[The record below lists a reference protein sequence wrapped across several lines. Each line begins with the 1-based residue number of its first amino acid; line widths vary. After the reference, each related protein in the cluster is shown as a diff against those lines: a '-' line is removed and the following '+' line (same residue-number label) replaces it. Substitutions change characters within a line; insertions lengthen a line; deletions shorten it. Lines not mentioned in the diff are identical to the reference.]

1 MKKKLLFAKISAIAG
16 SVLLWAPILFMV
28 VLSVVGSIHD
38 GRFLFDYLMLAELF
52 LAVIIGA
59 ALLILCGFLS
69 KLYTRWLLWA
79 TAAAV
84 LALAASQIY
93 AVASGLA
100 HGTTP
105 PNGFAFALVIALIVI
120 YNLLVLGIAVIG
132 ILQIKA
138 LFQKPTPAKT
148 AEKASNE

>member
-28 VLSVVGSIHD
+28 VLAVIGSIQS
-38 GRFLFDYLMLAELF
+38 GKLLFDYLMLAELF

-59 ALLILCGFLS
+59 ALLIVCGFLS
-69 KLYTRWLLWA
+69 HLYTRWLLWA

-100 HGTTP
+100 HGTTSP
-105 PNGFAFALVIALIVI
+105 DGFAFALVIALIVI

-138 LFQKPTPAKT
+138 LFQKNTT
-148 AEKASNE
+148 AVTVEKESGE